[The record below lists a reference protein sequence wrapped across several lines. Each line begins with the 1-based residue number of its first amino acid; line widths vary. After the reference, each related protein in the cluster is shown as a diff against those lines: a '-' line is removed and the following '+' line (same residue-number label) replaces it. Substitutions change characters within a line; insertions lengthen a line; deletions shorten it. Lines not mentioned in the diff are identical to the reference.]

1 MKYKKNYKK
10 LEQGKYVEIL
20 GFSNR
25 DRAIELDIVNR
36 INKNP

>member
-10 LEQGKYVEIL
+10 SEQGKYVEIL

-25 DRAIELDIVNR
+25 DRDTELVKIALNW
-36 INKNP
+36 I